1 MVLDR
6 QRARLDW
13 WLVPLAK
20 RLRSTNPNVVTWWS
34 LAAALA
40 AGVAFWQSGPDRLW
54 LLALGAVLVWANGVL
69 DVLDG
74 KIAKMTGRQT
84 AKGDYLDHA
93 FDRFA
98 DVAFIAGLGF
108 SSWVRLEVAFAAI
121 VFTLLTSYLGTQ
133 AQAVGMG
140 RNYAGALGR
149 ADRMILLIVVP
160 WLQFGL
166 EAGGVALPGWWT
178 AWSPSVLDTLLLYF
192 AVAGGL
198 TTVQRLVGGLRGFDR
213 DGGVRP

>member
-6 QRARLDW
+6 QRSRLDW
-13 WLVPLAK
+13 WLVPLA
-20 RLRSTNPNVVTWWS
+20 RRMRGANPNAITWWS
-34 LAAALA
+34 LAAALG

-54 LLALGAVLVWANGVL
+54 LVALAAVLVWSNGVL

-93 FDRFA
+93 FDRLA
-98 DVAFIAGLGF
+98 DTAFIAGLGF
-108 SSWVRLEVAFAAI
+108 SPWVRIEVAFAAI

-140 RNYAGALGR
+140 RNYGGVLTR

-160 WLQFGL
+160 WAHFGL
-166 EAGGVALPGWWT
+166 ELGNIGLPAWWT
-178 AWSPSVLDTLLLYF
+178 DWSPNVLDTLLIYF
-192 AVAGGL
+192 AAAGL
-198 TTVQRLVGGLRGFDR
+198 VTTLQRLALGLRGFDR
-213 DGGVRP
+213 DGRVRP